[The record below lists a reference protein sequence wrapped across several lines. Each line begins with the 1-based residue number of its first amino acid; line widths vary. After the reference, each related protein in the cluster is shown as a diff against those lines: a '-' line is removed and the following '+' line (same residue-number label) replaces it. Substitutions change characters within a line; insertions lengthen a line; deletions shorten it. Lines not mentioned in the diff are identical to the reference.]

1 MLVAC
6 WIVQHVENSGVA
18 KRYQTSIQHVWSNMR
33 RIGLWV
39 RIFPSVHHVVTSTDF
54 CNMAQRKEKFK
65 RCLSVLLVLDELEET
80 KYRARKRDK
89 TREWIRR
96 RQESGHF
103 TNIVWELAAEDTP
116 NYHQIRLQVWKTA
129 ISPSKPTLICSIRC
143 VLVQI
148 SLSLF
153 LASSRASWDLS
164 PTILFLIS
172 LTDIS
177 SSSSIEEYALSL
189 LSFRW

>member
-1 MLVAC
+1 
-6 WIVQHVENSGVA
+6 
-18 KRYQTSIQHVWSNMR
+18 MR
-33 RIGLWV
+33 RIELWV
-39 RIFPSVHHVVTSTDF
+39 RIFPSVHHVVTFTDF
-54 CNMAQRKEKFK
+54 CNMAERKGKFK
-65 RCLSVLLVLDELEET
+65 CCLSVLLVLGELQET
-80 KYRARKRDK
+80 ENRASKRDK

-96 RQESGHF
+96 RQEIGYF
-103 TNIVWELAAEDTP
+103 TNIVRELAAEDTP
-116 NYHQIRLQVWKTA
+116 ACHQMIRLQVLKSA
-129 ISPSKPTLICSIRC
+129 ISPSKPTLSCSIRC

-153 LASSRASWDLS
+153 LASSGASWDLS